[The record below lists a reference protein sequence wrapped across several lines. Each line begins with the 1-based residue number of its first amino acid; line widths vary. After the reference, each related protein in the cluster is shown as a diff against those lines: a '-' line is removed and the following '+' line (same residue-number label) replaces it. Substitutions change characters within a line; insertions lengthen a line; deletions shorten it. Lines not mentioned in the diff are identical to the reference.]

1 MTDNIE
7 NTDNTK
13 TVETAPAES
22 TKRRRTILA
31 AGATLALL
39 GVTAGGYAL
48 HQHGV
53 HAGQARADQAAMTE
67 LQALQIR
74 GDARFA
80 AAGRETRIPDYMR
93 AAAGVTA
100 AENKL
105 FGWTAPDTG
114 CRFIRTPEGRIFQD
128 AGSVDLREVLDGL
141 PTQGCQAAAPTV
153 DQVSVDGRPG
163 CTTGV
168 RGGGVQWAL
177 PPDRV
182 AGEMQKLNPGDT
194 GQSGCR
200 EAPTPR

>member
-7 NTDNTK
+7 NADNTK
-13 TVETAPAES
+13 TVETAPAER
-22 TKRRRTILA
+22 TKRRRTVIA
-31 AGATLALL
+31 AASIALV
-39 GVTAGGYAL
+39 VTAGGYAL
-48 HQHGV
+48 HQQGV
-53 HAGQARADQAAMTE
+53 QAGQSRADDAAMTE

-93 AAAGVTA
+93 TAAGVTA

-114 CRFIRTPEGRIFQD
+114 CRFVRTPEGRIFQD
-128 AGSVDLREVLDGL
+128 AGSTDLREVLDGL
-141 PTQGCQAAAPTV
+141 PTQGCQAAAPMV
-153 DQVSVDGRPG
+153 DQVSVEGRPG
-163 CTTGV
+163 CTTVV
-168 RGGGVQWAL
+168 RVGGVQWAL

-182 AGEMQKLNPGDT
+182 AGEMQKLNPVDT

-200 EAPTPR
+200 EAPPPR

>member
-1 MTDNIE
+1 MNENIE
-7 NTDNTK
+7 ITDDTK
-13 TVETAPAES
+13 TVETAPAER
-22 TKRRRTILA
+22 TKRRRTIIA
-31 AGATLALL
+31 AASIALV
-39 GVTAGGYAL
+39 VTAGGYAL
-48 HQHGV
+48 HQQGV
-53 HAGQARADQAAMTE
+53 HTGQTRADHAAMTE

-74 GDARFA
+74 GDARSA
-80 AAGRETRIPDYMR
+80 AARRETRIPDYMR

-128 AGSVDLREVLDGL
+128 AGSVDLREVLDEL
-141 PTQGCQAAAPTV
+141 PTQSCQTAAPTV
-153 DQVSVDGRPG
+153 DQVSVGGRPG
-163 CTTGV
+163 CTTVV
-168 RGGGVQWAL
+168 RVGGVQWAL
-177 PPDRV
+177 PPDHV